1 MNSNDESFSLPINS
15 LINQKQFGASEVYES
30 IGEQRTNLDNLKTTT
45 NREEYPS
52 YYPQTMF
59 TTSPPIQ
66 QVVEPSPFVQERSSY
81 KDSLKSLVNDQ
92 LSQAWEIIRLQE
104 EEQRNKAEQTIDT
117 SKNNEYDVN
126 SEPEIIFV
134 NV

>member
-1 MNSNDESFSLPINS
+1 
-15 LINQKQFGASEVYES
+15 
-30 IGEQRTNLDNLKTTT
+30 
-45 NREEYPS
+45 
-52 YYPQTMF
+52 MF

-81 KDSLKSLVNDQ
+81 KETLQSSLNDQ
-92 LSQAWEIIRLQE
+92 LSQAWEIIRRQE

-117 SKNNEYDVN
+117 SKNIDYDVN

-134 NV
+134 NVWKNVDGKLKLAGQKPMLKEKFDEMQRKKDFSKLASQL